1 MLEVDKMN
9 HVRSRM
15 PGCLLAAVV
24 LAALPASDAGAQ
36 NFRVSL
42 AFDRGTPQGT
52 LAENVA
58 GPLYGFSI
66 AFAARP
72 WRVPLEVGTRLGFH
86 FYGSDSFPV
95 PLSAPFSNVFVNAS
109 TYQGHITTHLVAR
122 TQPTSGRVQP
132 YLEAAFGLT
141 HMFCTTSL
149 EADHADEAIAGVTH
163 EADSVVGGGV
173 SGGVEITLVEGSA
186 EGRHGGHPRLSLD
199 ASVRRFWSGRAR
211 YVKEGSLATPEA
223 FERPLEIQTSPFD
236 LLNFS
241 FGLAFRF

>member
-1 MLEVDKMN
+1 MLEVAKMN
-9 HVRSRM
+9 PVSRRM
-15 PGCLLAAVV
+15 AACLLAAG
-24 LAALPASDAGAQ
+24 ALSAVPASEAAAQ
-36 NFRVSL
+36 TFRVAL
-42 AFDRGTPQGT
+42 AFDRGSPQGT
-52 LAENVA
+52 LSENVA

-95 PLSAPFSNVFVNAS
+95 PLSAPFSSVSVDAS

-122 TQPTSGRVQP
+122 TQPRSGRVQP

-141 HMFCTTSL
+141 HMYCTTSL

-163 EADSVVGGGV
+163 KADSVVGGGLG
-173 SGGVEITLVEGSA
+173 GGVEITLVESSA

-223 FERPLEIQTSPFD
+223 FERPLEIQASPVD